1 MNYDYLQTDFSRG
14 LLSGLFAG
22 IAAVAVNIVFV
33 LLFRS
38 ITQFYEFNGVDITVI
53 IFGSLAECITCG
65 ILFYFFVH
73 NLNRGIS
80 FYRVI
85 VLIVTIMI
93 VVSGIIVRRSVIGE
107 VPDNFKYMVV
117 GAEVIVGCFAAFF
130 IPYIFRHDKI
140 IS

>member
-1 MNYDYLQTDFSRG
+1 MNYDYPQTDLSRG

-22 IAAVAVNIVFV
+22 LAAVAANIIFV
-33 LLFRS
+33 LVFRS
-38 ITQFYEFNGVDITVI
+38 ATQFYEFNGFDITVI

-73 NLNRGIS
+73 NLNRGVS
-80 FYRVI
+80 FYRLI
-85 VLIVTIMI
+85 ILIVTILI
-93 VVSGIIVRRSVIGE
+93 VVLGIVLRRSVMGE
-107 VPDNFKYMVV
+107 VPDNFKYMVAGV
-117 GAEVIVGCFAAFF
+117 EVIIGCLAAFF